1 MESYGRLQSGAIL
14 LGGELPSQ
22 PSRKPWGL
30 QCDQFH
36 QHNFVLFNFL
46 FSYGLSTFGVL
57 GGGNLSLVFKT
68 RNKTAKKHQTMRRKS
83 ESARGSSCIISF
95 SRINQYLFIFSCQW
109 QCEQKSCVCV
119 CVYKEFPTYCPL
131 DTRQHPA
138 EDDWYNPSCE
148 REGLSSWR
156 LAS

>member
-119 CVYKEFPTYCPL
+119 CLQGVSNIL
-131 DTRQHPA
+131 
-138 EDDWYNPSCE
+138 PSRYE
-148 REGLSSWR
+148 AASS
-156 LAS
+156 

>member
-119 CVYKEFPTYCPL
+119 CVCV
-131 DTRQHPA
+131 
-138 EDDWYNPSCE
+138 CE
-148 REGLSSWR
+148 RERERERQRERDRETERECVSTRSFQHTAL
-156 LAS
+156 